1 MRHSCLA
8 AAVGYAT
15 LLGVTGL
22 SLSRDSRPAGGSGGA
37 GAPAAIFAQVANTS
51 VWQELRG
58 CILNI
63 AEAARHHSELS
74 KFDLHVALTRTDV
87 ALEDEV
93 RRMPAEIPGLSNAFV
108 SVVQNRGAD
117 IGEFMQQV
125 QHVHQHS
132 SDFNYDLV
140 VKIHSKSSS
149 GSDETLAWRR
159 RMLKSLC
166 GSPDQVRTILGMFGE
181 RPNLGLV
188 GPYKLVWT
196 YDTPKENVF
205 GSLGDY
211 GFRIGD
217 TERKMASTWDVIYPG
232 EHSFPP
238 RDRYLISGG
247 SMFWVR
253 PGPLLSDEFQRA
265 IPKFLSMWD
274 DGYDPNCTTAA
285 CDHMF
290 ALERVIPTIYYG
302 RYQLDYAQAPKYPY
316 KTMSLPSQLA

>member
-1 MRHSCLA
+1 MRPICLA
-8 AAVGYAT
+8 AAVGYAI

-22 SLSRDSRPAGGSGGA
+22 SLSQDSRPAGGSGGA
-37 GAPAAIFAQVANTS
+37 GAPAAIFVQVANTS
-51 VWQELRG
+51 VWPELRD
-58 CILNI
+58 CIRNV
-63 AEAARHHSELS
+63 AEAARHRSDLS
-74 KFDLHVALTRTDV
+74 KLDLHVALTRTD
-87 ALEDEV
+87 ATLEDEV
-93 RRMPAEIPGLSNAFV
+93 RRMPAEIRGVSNAFV

-125 QHVHQHS
+125 QYVHQHS
-132 SDFNYDLV
+132 SNFSYDLIL
-140 VKIHSKSSS
+140 KIHSKSSR
-149 GSDETLAWRR
+149 GNWRR
-159 RMLKSLC
+159 RMLNTLC
-166 GSPDQVRTILGMFGE
+166 GSPDQARTIFGMFGE

-217 TERKMASTWDVIYPG
+217 TERKMANTWDVIYPG

-253 PGPLLSDEFQRA
+253 PGPLLSDEFQSA

-274 DGYDPNCTTAA
+274 DGYDRNCTTAA

-302 RYQLDYAQAPKYPY
+302 RYRLDYAQAPKYPN
-316 KTMSLPSQLA
+316 KNNATADRS